1 VSNDS
6 SDCNFQCAGDAS
18 ETCGAGNR
26 LDVYKKTTTT
36 TNDFSTYGTRGCYT
50 DEDVTARAL
59 DGKTI
64 IAENMT
70 VELCTSICGAEKF
83 AFFGLEYCDEVS
95 FSPISFIVL
104 KTDIELVLL
113 WASS

>member
-1 VSNDS
+1 VLIDP

-26 LDVYKKTTTT
+26 LNVYKKTTKTT
-36 TNDFSTYGTRGCYT
+36 IDFSTYGTRGCYT

-59 DGKTI
+59 DGKTT

-70 VELCTSICGAEKF
+70 VELCASICGAEKF
-83 AFFGLEYCDEVS
+83 ALFALEYYDEVS
-95 FSPISFIVL
+95 FRLVRCMVL
-104 KTDIELVLL
+104 KTDIR
-113 WASS
+113 